1 MSATDPGRTV
11 PTCDLFIAGR
21 RVPPASERYFD
32 TAEALTGTPIAR
44 VAAASPADARRAVD
58 AAASALPSWPASR
71 RPGAGRFSRGRRRCW
86 TIGPSTWPR

>member
-58 AAASALPSWPASR
+58 AAASAPCPGRLPP
-71 RPGAGRFSRGRRRCW
+71 PGAGRFSRGRRRCW